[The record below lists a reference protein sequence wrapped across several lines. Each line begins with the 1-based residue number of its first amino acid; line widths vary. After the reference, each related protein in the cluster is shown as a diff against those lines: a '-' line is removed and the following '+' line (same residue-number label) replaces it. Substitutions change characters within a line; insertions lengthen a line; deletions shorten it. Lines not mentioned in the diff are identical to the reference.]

1 VSRATVRTRHARP
14 EVVAR
19 AVRPDNTAQIETR
32 VEQSTDGERVVVT
45 EIDRDDAAGLRA
57 TLDDYTVN
65 LTVADE
71 VVQLTDRH
79 TTHP

>member
-1 VSRATVRTRHARP
+1 M
-14 EVVAR
+14 
-19 AVRPDNTAQIETR
+19 ETR
-32 VEQSTDGERVVVT
+32 VESGGDGECVVVT
-45 EIDRDDAAGLRA
+45 EIERSDAAGLRA